1 MLNNNFLGNNN
12 DEDIGVRDIVITRY
26 LR

>member
-12 DEDIGVRDIVITRY
+12 DEDIGVIDIITRY